1 MSSNRFVNI
10 GIDHGTSNSAIAVME
25 SSGVWV
31 IGPTPTDLVMP
42 SFVYFTKRGT
52 KYVGRTARESLLTL
66 PEHEGSGIGE
76 YKPDIGRNIEYAF
89 PAAGKVLTGP
99 ELGGLVIS
107 ELLDLCQRDM
117 GTRPESAVI
126 TRPAMFDQAAV
137 EGTRRA
143 AELAGLRHFELLQE
157 PVAAALAYGFNTADD
172 RAQWMVFDL
181 GGGTLDVS
189 LVVVR
194 KGAMRV
200 LEDGHAGDNYLGGRN
215 FDHTLYE
222 YIMSE
227 LSTQYSMTQFQNS
240 ERYTQD
246 RGRLRLRIEDLKIKL
261 STQRSAKLEID
272 LCCDDNG
279 KVVPIDIEITR
290 DLYEHLITPDV
301 ARAAQVCETL
311 LERQKLTNAQID
323 AVILVGGP
331 TKTPYVRTVLADR
344 LGIPLLDRID
354 PMTAVAQ
361 GAAIY
366 AATIPHPD
374 NERQREKKPR
384 GQVTIKL
391 QADAHSSLPT
401 YRLMGAVGGEG
412 IATADLVVEIERDDK
427 LWRSG
432 RLPLDEHGLFEVD
445 LLLVDTGK
453 PFLSTFTTTVYDHEG
468 SVCAREGEPR
478 IWYPYITPPKNQQPT
493 SLRIGTADGSA
504 VVLIQRGSALP
515 ANGRRRFK
523 TTKPLRKGNN
533 DDVLWIPAVASVLN
547 IVGEEEGSLECAVPV
562 GTLVI
567 KGDDRRVTRDLPAG
581 AEVDVK
587 LESDGSQ
594 KITISAYVQILR
606 EDFDAEFTKTDAP
619 PSSLEDLTAQLASI
633 TSDLKN
639 IRSIQSRK
647 RNVEVGRVLNKL
659 DEQEAE
665 QSIARDLHRAQH
677 IDGGERVG
685 NQWRAQQ
692 HLAEMKGTIL
702 YLHRVQQGKRM
713 ETRMEDLAKIIETVE
728 KSKDMDITA
737 IARRHR
743 ERMTLIRREYLN
755 VAADQNKLEKE
766 LVELDAEIRYLPYEQ
781 LLIRVLAARGH
792 EGAAPQV
799 SLIHE
804 ANDFWTALDEKGGV
818 EALTK
823 EDLVRL
829 HQYLR
834 RIDKMI
840 EDMPRWINECMSSGP
855 CKDRLASKKTGKIP
869 SLVLF

>member
-25 SSGVWV
+25 ASGVWV

-52 KYVGRTARESLLTL
+52 KYVGKSARESLLTL
-66 PEHEGSGIGE
+66 PESEGSGVGE
-76 YKPDIGRNIEYAF
+76 YKPDIGRNIEYKF
-89 PAAGKVLTGP
+89 PASGKTLTGP
-99 ELGGLVIS
+99 ELGGLVIG
-107 ELLDLCQRDM
+107 ELLDICQRDM
-117 GTRPESAVI
+117 GERPESAII

-143 AELAGLRHFELLQE
+143 AELAGLHHFELLQE
-157 PVAAALAYGFNTADD
+157 PVAAALAYGFNAADE

-222 YIMSE
+222 YI
-227 LSTQYSMTQFQNS
+227 LSQLSQEHPMEKFQSSDRYS
-240 ERYTQD
+240 QD

-261 STQRSAKLEID
+261 STQHSAKLEMD
-272 LCCDDNG
+272 LCCDDDG
-279 KVVPIDIEITR
+279 KPVHLNIDITREI
-290 DLYEHLITPDV
+290 YERLITPDV

-311 LERQKLTNAQID
+311 LERQKLRNEQID
-323 AVILVGGP
+323 SVILVGGP
-331 TKTPYVRTVLADR
+331 TKTPYLRQVLEER
-344 LGIPLLDRID
+344 LKIPLLDRID

-366 AATIPHPD
+366 AATIPHPA
-374 NERQREKKPR
+374 NARKKETEKR
-384 GQVTIKL
+384 GQITLTL

-401 YRLMGAVGGEG
+401 YRLMGTVGGEDVSL
-412 IATADLVVEIERDDK
+412 IDLSVEITRDDN
-427 LWRSG
+427 LWCSG
-432 RLPLDEHGLFEVD
+432 RLPLGKNGLFEVD
-445 LLLVDTGK
+445 LLLIDKGK
-453 PFLSTFTTTVYDHEG
+453 SFLSTFTTTIYDKEG
-468 SVCAREGEPR
+468 QICVREEGPR

-504 VVLIQRGSALP
+504 IVLIQRGSALP
-515 ANGRRRFK
+515 AHGRRRFK
-523 TTKPLRKGNN
+523 TTKALHKGNN
-533 DDVLWIPAVASVLN
+533 EDVLWIPAVASVLN
-547 IVGEEEGSLECAVPV
+547 IVGEEEEYLECAVPV

-594 KITISAYVQILR
+594 KITISAYVQILG

-619 PSSLEDLTAQLASI
+619 PSTIEELTAQLKDVSN
-633 TSDLKN
+633 DLKWV
-639 IRSIQSRK
+639 RDIQNRK
-647 RNVEVGRVLNKL
+647 RNLEVERVLAKL
-659 DEQEAE
+659 EEQEAE
-665 QSIARDLHRAQH
+665 QSIARDLHRAQQ
-677 IDGGERVG
+677 IEGSERVG

-702 YLHRVQQGKRM
+702 YLQRVQQSKRI
-713 ETRMEDLAKIIETVE
+713 ETIMEDLGRIVDVVE
-728 KSKDMDITA
+728 KNKDPEVVAT
-737 IARRHR
+737 ARRHKNR
-743 ERMTLIRREYLN
+743 LTLIRREYTTIGSN
-755 VAADQNKLEKE
+755 QNQLEKE
-766 LVELDAEIRYLPYEQ
+766 LGELDGEVRAWPYEQ
-781 LLIRVLAARGH
+781 LLIRVLAAGGH
-792 EGAAPQV
+792 EGPAAQV
-799 SLIHE
+799 TLIHE
-804 ANDFWTALDEKGGV
+804 ADKFWDTLEERGGV

-823 EDLVRL
+823 EDVVRL
-829 HQYLR
+829 NQYIK

-840 EDMPRWINECMSSGP
+840 PDMHQWMEECMSSGP
-855 CKDRLASKKTGKIP
+855 CKDRLLAKKGGKTP
-869 SLVLF
+869 SLILS